1 MSSKLSK
8 ICEHKTTTLSELVD
22 LIQLSLSYVNIKLA
36 MSAKKAYVAKSK
48 INESTSTLDAFL
60 SKCTW

>member
-1 MSSKLSK
+1 M
-8 ICEHKTTTLSELVD
+8 TTLSELAD
-22 LIQLSLSYVNIKLA
+22 LIQVSLSYINIKLA

-48 INESTSTLDAFL
+48 INSTSTLDAFL